1 MYESTCEKMTATS
14 FISSIYLK
22 SSPITLFIFVN
33 KLLKKVGVL
42 MENHEIEIEEFVI
55 SLLDI
60 ITILMVEDNP
70 ALGIVLLILLKMVTK
85 DKLIRISLILL
96 IIVLDATLP
105 KD

>member
-1 MYESTCEKMTATS
+1 
-14 FISSIYLK
+14 
-22 SSPITLFIFVN
+22 
-33 KLLKKVGVL
+33 
-42 MENHEIEIEEFVI
+42 MENQTIEIEEFVI

-60 ITILMVEDNP
+60 ITILIVEDNP

>member
-1 MYESTCEKMTATS
+1 MDT
-14 FISSIYLK
+14 
-22 SSPITLFIFVN
+22 
-33 KLLKKVGVL
+33 
-42 MENHEIEIEEFVI
+42 HEIEIEEFVI

-85 DKLIRISLILL
+85 DKMIRISLILL
-96 IIVLDATLP
+96 IIVLDATLT

>member
-1 MYESTCEKMTATS
+1 
-14 FISSIYLK
+14 
-22 SSPITLFIFVN
+22 
-33 KLLKKVGVL
+33 LKKEGVP
-42 MENHEIEIEEFVI
+42 MDTHEIEIEEFVI

-85 DKLIRISLILL
+85 DKMIRISLILL
-96 IIVLDATLP
+96 IIVLDATLT

>member
-1 MYESTCEKMTATS
+1 
-14 FISSIYLK
+14 
-22 SSPITLFIFVN
+22 
-33 KLLKKVGVL
+33 LKKEGVP
-42 MENHEIEIEEFVI
+42 MDNHEIEIEEFVI

-60 ITILMVEDNP
+60 ITILIVEDNP
-70 ALGIVLLILLKMVTK
+70 AIGIVLLILLDLVTK

>member
-1 MYESTCEKMTATS
+1 
-14 FISSIYLK
+14 
-22 SSPITLFIFVN
+22 
-33 KLLKKVGVL
+33 

-85 DKLIRISLILL
+85 DKMIRISFILL
-96 IIVLDATLP
+96 IIALDATLTN
-105 KD
+105 D